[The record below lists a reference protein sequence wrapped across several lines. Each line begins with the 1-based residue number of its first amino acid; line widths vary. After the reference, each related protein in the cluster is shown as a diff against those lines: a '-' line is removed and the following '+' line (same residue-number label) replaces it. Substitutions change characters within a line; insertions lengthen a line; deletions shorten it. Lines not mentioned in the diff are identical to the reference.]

1 MVPKSLLSFTYHI
14 TEVSPYRDEM
24 HHDMRQA
31 FARFGI
37 DLAMMQQLGG
47 NAQQQLEAVMRASF
61 EVERAAYSKR
71 ANPHEVLTVPMEV
84 ASLNL
89 FLAIVPFLALEI
101 QQGQPGPNQPFID
114 AGSPR
119 TFLHSVYLLFYSEQF
134 RNQTQAAPHPAVCVQ
149 VAATDLQ
156 RAWTDVRDAL
166 RLPLESRPSA
176 MALSDSVQILMH
188 TVGAE
193 FACNDWQICW

>member
-24 HHDMRQA
+24 HHDMRQS

-61 EVERAAYSKR
+61 EVERASYSLR
-71 ANPHEVLTVPMEV
+71 TNPDEALTVPMPM

-101 QQGQPGPNQPFID
+101 QHGQPEPNQPFVD
-114 AGSPR
+114 TGSSR
-119 TFLHSVYLLFYSEQF
+119 TFLHSVYLLFYSEDF
-134 RNQTQAAPHPAVCVQ
+134 RNQTANAPQPAACVQ
-149 VAATDLQ
+149 VASTDLQ

-166 RLPLESRPSA
+166 RLPRESRPSA
-176 MALSDSVQILMH
+176 LQMKTRFRS
-188 TVGAE
+188 
-193 FACNDWQICW
+193 